1 MEGQALEAARRSRIL
16 APQMPD
22 AIIYEG
28 IALIG
33 MSQNVQAIEVL
44 QAALTNASGLE
55 WQRIDAGRPEGGR
68 ELSDSKLSKA
78 LMCKTEFTNQEW
90 KALDIQDLRK
100 DDFIISGDSYFK
112 PKEYACFKHGGAHER
127 KLTML
132 LALALAKE
140 DEVFSRVYASIHT
153 LSHACVYMRA

>member
-1 MEGQALEAARRSRIL
+1 MEAARRSRIL

-22 AIIYEG
+22 AILFEG

-44 QAALTNASGLE
+44 QAALTNASGLK
-55 WQRIDAGRPEGGR
+55 WQRIDAGRPEEGR

-78 LMCKTEFTNQEW
+78 LMCKTEFTDQEW

-112 PKEYACFKHGGAHER
+112 PKDYACFKHGGAHER

-140 DEVFSRVYASIHT
+140 EEVFSRVDASIHT